1 MINNDKLI
9 IQKLDSISNT
19 NLLLL
24 QLLQDIKQHY
34 MATNNTLK
42 TMGESHPEDIDFD
55 SEPSDENNGEGAK
68 N

>member
-9 IQKLDSISNT
+9 VQKLDSISNT

-24 QLLQDIKQHY
+24 QLLQYIKQQNT
-34 MATNNTLK
+34 ATNNILRA
-42 TMGESHPEDIDFD
+42 MGVSHSEDIDFD